1 LSKQFA
7 GANNPTKIIAMANQK
22 GDLGKMIFV
31 INIGHLPYQVACGE
45 GDIHQ
50 ERVFGYGEGGGSGDE
65 EKKNLLIQNHI
76 SLEVTNER

>member
-1 LSKQFA
+1 LLRQFA
-7 GANNPTKIIAMANQK
+7 GANNPTKIIVMANQK

-50 ERVFGYGEGGGSGDE
+50 IGVFRYG
-65 EKKNLLIQNHI
+65 
-76 SLEVTNER
+76 